1 MKNLFKIILLSLILS
16 CHTSAQKVTWQKYY
30 DYSGKA
36 DLGNDVVQ
44 TFDGGYV
51 IAGSGTNS
59 NSERDIL
66 LIKIDYLGNVEWKK
80 LIGISMAFER
90 AYCIQQTPD
99 SGFVITGDA
108 DHTMLLIKVDKNGN
122 IEWRN
127 DFTENNAN
135 GQGNSLQLTN
145 DGGIICS
152 GHVFFPSLVKTF
164 PFIVKTDI
172 NGNLQWKKYYQD
184 LSDISAYDI
193 VESNNYE
200 YFFCGADIISK
211 IDKTGNTIWTKSFT
225 NNLGF
230 LSLRSLIYEQ
240 PNVIYAGGVS
250 DSSGLSAM
258 HLIKL
263 DSGAYIF
270 WEKRFLNSELV
281 SSGGISI
288 CKSFNSIVMT
298 GEILGKYGDV
308 PFVKVSDSGEL
319 LIYNVITSSIKSE
332 GRGNSIKL
340 SSDKGFIITGF
351 TTFGGSGFAGN
362 VLAVKTDSNGTAP
375 QLVNIKNYA
384 DNINKFTLYQNYPN
398 PFNPSTTIKFELK
411 NNSYVKLRIY
421 DISGKEIMT
430 LENGFK
436 SSGYYSERF
445 DASKLSSGI
454 YFYSLELIELNNNKF
469 ISNSKQIRKMIFLK

>member
-30 DYSGKA
+30 DYSGRA

-152 GHVFFPSLVKTF
+152 GHVFFPSV
-164 PFIVKTDI
+164 
-172 NGNLQWKKYYQD
+172 
-184 LSDISAYDI
+184 
-193 VESNNYE
+193 
-200 YFFCGADIISK
+200 
-211 IDKTGNTIWTKSFT
+211 
-225 NNLGF
+225 
-230 LSLRSLIYEQ
+230 
-240 PNVIYAGGVS
+240 
-250 DSSGLSAM
+250 
-258 HLIKL
+258 
-263 DSGAYIF
+263 
-270 WEKRFLNSELV
+270 
-281 SSGGISI
+281 
-288 CKSFNSIVMT
+288 
-298 GEILGKYGDV
+298 
-308 PFVKVSDSGEL
+308 
-319 LIYNVITSSIKSE
+319 TS
-332 GRGNSIKL
+332 
-340 SSDKGFIITGF
+340 T
-351 TTFGGSGFAGN
+351 
-362 VLAVKTDSNGTAP
+362 
-375 QLVNIKNYA
+375 
-384 DNINKFTLYQNYPN
+384 
-398 PFNPSTTIKFELK
+398 
-411 NNSYVKLRIY
+411 
-421 DISGKEIMT
+421 
-430 LENGFK
+430 
-436 SSGYYSERF
+436 
-445 DASKLSSGI
+445 
-454 YFYSLELIELNNNKF
+454 
-469 ISNSKQIRKMIFLK
+469 

>member
-1 MKNLFKIILLSLILS
+1 MKNFYKIIFLTLILS
-16 CHTSAQKVTWQKYY
+16 SYSSAQKVTWQKYY
-30 DYSGKA
+30 DYSGRA

-44 TFDGGYV
+44 TFEGGYI
-51 IAGSGTNS
+51 IAGSGTND
-59 NSERDIL
+59 NSKRHIL
-66 LIKIDYLGNVEWKK
+66 LIKIDYLGIVQWKK
-80 LIGISMAFER
+80 LIGESMAFDR

-122 IEWRN
+122 IEWRK
-127 DFTENNAN
+127 DFTETNAN
-135 GQGNSLQLTN
+135 GQGYSLQLTN

-152 GHVFFPSLVKTF
+152 GHVFFPNLVKTF
-164 PFIVKTDI
+164 PFIVKTDM

-184 LSDISAYDI
+184 LLDISAYDI
-193 VESNNYE
+193 DESNNYE
-200 YFFCGADIISK
+200 YYFCGADIVRK
-211 IDKTGNTIWTKSFT
+211 IDETGNTLWTKSFT

-240 PNVIYAGGVS
+240 PNIIYAGGVS
-250 DSSGLSAM
+250 DSSGLEAI

-263 DSGAYIF
+263 DSGSNIF
-270 WEKRFLNSELV
+270 WEKRFLDSEHV
-281 SSGGISI
+281 SAGGISI

-319 LIYNVITSSIKSE
+319 IIYNVITSSIKSE

-340 SSDKGFIITGF
+340 SSDKGYIITGF

-362 VLAVKTDSNGTAP
+362 VLAIKTDSNGTAP
-375 QLVNIKNYA
+375 QLVNIKNNVE
-384 DNINKFTLYQNYPN
+384 NIISFTLYQNYPN

-421 DISGKEIMT
+421 DISGKEIIT
-430 LENGFK
+430 LVNGFK
-436 SSGYYSERF
+436 SGGYYSEIF
-445 DASKLSSGI
+445 DASWLSSGI
-454 YFYSLELIELNNNKF
+454 YFYSLELIEFKNTKF
-469 ISNSKQIRKMIFLK
+469 ISNSKQFRKMIFLK